1 MNLIDSSFW
10 LEYVLDSP
18 MADLIDPIIKNTG
31 ELIVPAITIYEV
43 TKKLLL
49 EKDEEYALTIA
60 SQMKHCRVID
70 LDSDLAIFAATIGK
84 EYQLPLAD
92 SIIYATA
99 LKYQSILW
107 TMDQHFSDLPGVRY
121 FSKS

>member
-10 LEYVLDSP
+10 LEYVFDSP
-18 MADLIDPIIKNTG
+18 LAETIDPIIKNTD

-70 LDSDLAIFAATIGK
+70 LDGDLAIFAAMIGK
-84 EYQLPLAD
+84 EHQLPLAD

-99 LKYQSILW
+99 QKYQCILW
-107 TMDQHFSDLPGVRY
+107 TTDQHFETLPGVRY
-121 FSKS
+121 FPK